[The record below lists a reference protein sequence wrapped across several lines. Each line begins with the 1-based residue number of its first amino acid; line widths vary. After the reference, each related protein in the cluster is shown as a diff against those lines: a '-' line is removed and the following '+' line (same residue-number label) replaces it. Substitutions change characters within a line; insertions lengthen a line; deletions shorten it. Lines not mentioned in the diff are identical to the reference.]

1 MAVNVA
7 SCPRRKKNPLYHI
20 DNSKFTITYLY
31 CFFLFQIIDFLI
43 SAYRCG
49 SFDKIIEFINLRQ
62 RLSSSQ
68 QFAIVNVEKTLVEL
82 LVESS
87 SHGQALQIM
96 TAHQIDPEKD
106 EIPWVELIDNRD
118 FKVMVSWDPQDK

>member
-1 MAVNVA
+1 MQC
-7 SCPRRKKNPLYHI
+7 SFISQKKKKSIIPRWQL
-20 DNSKFTITYLY
+20 ITNLY

>member
-1 MAVNVA
+1 M
-7 SCPRRKKNPLYHI
+7 
-20 DNSKFTITYLY
+20 FQ
-31 CFFLFQIIDFLI
+31 CFHFFQIIDFLI

-68 QFAIVNVEKTLVEL
+68 QYALINVEKTYVEL
-82 LVESS
+82 LIDAS
-87 SHGQALQIM
+87 SHGQAMQIM

-106 EIPWVELIDNRD
+106 EIPWADLIDNRD
-118 FKVMVSWDPQDK
+118 FKVMVSWDPNEK

>member
-1 MAVNVA
+1 M
-7 SCPRRKKNPLYHI
+7 SQKKKKSIIPHWPFKIYNYQ
-20 DNSKFTITYLY
+20 Y
-31 CFFLFQIIDFLI
+31 CLFLFQIIDFLI

>member
-1 MAVNVA
+1 MQNRIYENPNKTVKTF
-7 SCPRRKKNPLYHI
+7 CFLKNLI
-20 DNSKFTITYLY
+20 KQKNLF
-31 CFFLFQIIDFLI
+31 FQIIDFLI

-68 QFAIVNVEKTLVEL
+68 HYALVNVEKTLVEL

-96 TAHQIDPEKD
+96 SSHQVDPEKD
-106 EIPWVELIDNRD
+106 EIPWADLIDNRD
-118 FKVMVSWDPQDK
+118 FKVMVSWDPQEK

>member
-7 SCPRRKKNPLYHI
+7 SFPRRKKIHYTTLTIH
-20 DNSKFTITYLY
+20 TITHLY